1 MPKSI
6 EIRPSTDGMETPAAA
21 GTPAAAAGP
30 AVDRTTL
37 TLAAQ
42 QYFGARFR
50 KDLIVL
56 HFTAGQSARSAVETW
71 RANPERVATAYVV
84 DADGTIYET
93 FPPEFWAYHL
103 GIKGGT
109 AQERRSIGIEIAN
122 AGPLQL
128 SAANPA
134 VLTWWPK
141 NWTATFCGVADTERY
156 VKQTYRGKHYFAA
169 FAGAQMDATAQL
181 VGHLCTSFGIP
192 KRLAAAGKR
201 LERDQALFSTFSGV
215 ATHVN
220 FRDDKW
226 DVGPAF
232 DFDRLG
238 L

>member
-1 MPKSI
+1 MPKPTDI
-6 EIRPSTDGMETPAAA
+6 LPSTDGMETPAVP
-21 GTPAAAAGP
+21 GKPRAAAAL
-30 AVDRTTL
+30 AIDRSTL
-37 TLAAQ
+37 PLAAQ
-42 QYFGARFR
+42 QYYGARFP

-56 HFTAGQSARSAVETW
+56 HFTAGQSARSAVDTW

-84 DADGTIYET
+84 DVDGTVYET

-109 AQERRSIGIEIAN
+109 PHERRSIGIEIAN
-122 AGPLQL
+122 AGPLQV
-128 SAANPA
+128 SAANPG
-134 VLTWWPK
+134 VLNWWPK
-141 NWTATFCGVADTERY
+141 NWTAKFCDVTDTGRY
-156 VKQTYRGKHYFAA
+156 VRQTYRGKDYFAA
-169 FAGAQMDATAQL
+169 FADAQMEATAQL
-181 VGHLCTSFGIP
+181 VGQLCERFSIP

-201 LERDQALFSTFSGV
+201 LERDDSFAAFSGV

-220 FRDDKW
+220 FRADKW